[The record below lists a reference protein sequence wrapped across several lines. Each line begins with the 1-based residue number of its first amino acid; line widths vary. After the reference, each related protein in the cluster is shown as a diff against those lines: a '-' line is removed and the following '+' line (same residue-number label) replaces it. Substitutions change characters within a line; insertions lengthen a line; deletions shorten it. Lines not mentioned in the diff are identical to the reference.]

1 MNYRTALFFIALGAS
16 GIGLVGCGNVQFPSS
31 APPRDLNTPPSRAVQ
46 ASPTGNVTRAAGV
59 SDASFIGASAVQVG
73 PGDTVYELSR
83 RHRVPVPAII
93 RANGLE
99 PPYLLQVGQ
108 RIELPRGK
116 QHQVVQNDTLYSIA
130 QGNDVSVYEL
140 ARLNG
145 IDAPFTIRLGEILVI
160 PSPDK
165 PVNASATS
173 VTSTGRNKPAPTI
186 TAEVLAPQPAPAQSV
201 APPKDEPKQ
210 IASTPAPTEST
221 PVTGGQIAVTPPSK
235 PQVPVPP
242 PAARTGKGFIWPV
255 RGPLL
260 SNFGTKDGGL
270 RNDGINII
278 APKGAP
284 VTAAE
289 NGVVAY
295 AGNEIRGFGNLLL
308 IKHDGGYVTAYA
320 HNDNLLVARGQRVK
334 RGQKIA
340 TVGSTGS
347 VSRPQLHFEIRKG
360 RRPQDPEKYL
370 RKT

>member
-1 MNYRTALFFIALGAS
+1 MNYRTALFCIALGAS

-31 APPRDLNTPPSRAVQ
+31 APPRDINTPPSRAVQ
-46 ASPTGNVTRAAGV
+46 ASPTGNVTRAPGV
-59 SDASFIGASAVQVG
+59 SDASFVGASAVKVG

-99 PPYLLQVGQ
+99 PPYLLLVGQ

-160 PSPDK
+160 PSPDN
-165 PVNASATS
+165 PATAVASKTS
-173 VTSTGRNKPAPTI
+173 GKSAPTI
-186 TAEVLAPQPAPAQSV
+186 TAEVLAPQQAPSQPAAAAKEPPSQS
-201 APPKDEPKQ
+201 A
-210 IASTPAPTEST
+210 ATPAPSESAPET
-221 PVTGGQIAVTPPSK
+221 TARIAVTPPAK
-235 PQVPVPP
+235 PPVPVPP

-260 SNFGTKDGGL
+260 SNFGAKDGGL

-278 APKGAP
+278 APKGAA

-320 HNDNLLVARGQRVK
+320 HNDNLLVERGQRVK

-370 RKT
+370 RRT